1 MKVVLPTER
10 KQRVDLKPTNRRRR
24 RDIRVTPRRD
34 TTTTTTGEIHLGRDI
49 RVRGTIRAP
58 IRGARGTTSTFL
70 RRVNTIKMCLL
81 LGRS

>member
-10 KQRVDLKPTNRRRR
+10 KQRMDLKPTNRRRR
-24 RDIRVTPRRD
+24 DIKVTPRRD
-34 TTTTTTGEIHLGRDI
+34 TTITTGEIHLERDI

-58 IRGARGTTSTFL
+58 TRARVTTSTFL
-70 RRVNTIKMCLL
+70 RRVHTIKMCLL